1 MSNAAT
7 QQPSKAAGPAQPTF
21 WQTYS
26 PRGELP
32 LSFTASALLYSV
44 AVTVVILAGALFVA
58 TRPTGKPVQMDV
70 VEIEGYGGGLGG
82 VSSGPGLNS
91 EGKAGKSEGALKGK
105 GGQTSAGKIADVQF
119 KEIPLKDQKLRDSEG
134 TEIPLAEYGD
144 VFAELKAEQDRG
156 QKILTSQIGDGKTG
170 DAPDGFK
177 GGVKNGPPGGA
188 GGPKG
193 KGLGNN
199 PKGGDGRGK
208 SPYGTTLTDQQR
220 YSLRWRINAS
230 YSGEEHLK
238 KLIALKVTLILP
250 IPGSKGMALSYD
262 LGKGSL
268 RPETIKFMPEKN
280 KVCWM
285 NAHKQEM
292 VSLAKQLHLSD
303 IPPFA
308 VIILPTE
315 LETSMAR
322 RELEY
327 QGKQENEIELTVWDV
342 RLVDGAYENQP
353 YIVEQ
358 RLYKK

>member
-1 MSNAAT
+1 MSTTAKPTTTRPAT
-7 QQPSKAAGPAQPTF
+7 PAQPTF

-26 PRGELP
+26 PHGELP
-32 LSFTASALLYSV
+32 VSFTVSALLYSAAV
-44 AVTVVILAGALFVA
+44 AAVIFAGVWFVD
-58 TRPTGKPVQMDV
+58 TRPPTKPVQMDV

-82 VSSGPGLNS
+82 ISSGPGLNS
-91 EGKAGKSEGALKGK
+91 EGKPGKSEGALKAK
-105 GGQTSAGKIADVQF
+105 GTKPAANQIVKFD
-119 KEIPLKDQKLRDSEG
+119 LKDLPPSQIKLRDSEG
-134 TEIPLAEYGD
+134 ADITLADYGD
-144 VFAELKAEQDRG
+144 AFVELQKEQMRG
-156 QKILTSQIGDGKTG
+156 QKILDSQSGDG
-170 DAPDGFK
+170 APGEPGDGFK
-177 GGVKNGPPGGA
+177 CGTKGGTGGA

-230 YSGEEHLK
+230 YNGEEHLK

-268 RPETIKFMPEKN
+268 KPQTVMFMPEKN

-285 NAHKQEM
+285 NANKQEM

-308 VIILPTE
+308 VIILPTD

-342 RLVDGAYENQP
+342 RMVDGAYENQP